1 MPRIGSNGGEMK
13 RGDLVLYRKMN
24 QFGESTPLVGIIL
37 NEEHHTVAHRFF
49 NVVLHDGAVKLIS
62 DHYMEIILEKG
73 T

>member
-1 MPRIGSNGGEMK
+1 MNGGEPMK
-13 RGDLVLYRKMN
+13 CGDLVLYRKMN

-37 NEEHHTVAHRFF
+37 NEEHHAVAHRFF